1 MLKLLNYYW
10 ATSTYWILLLPTWNN
25 ILQKIWAIFQVVTTY
40 LLTISSWESM
50 QRLRIKRTVK
60 NQELVHFL
68 AVRRNR
74 IACISTL
81 PKLNLTKLPLLKAGQ
96 LDTSPKV
103 YLALPCD
110 RELCWEV
117 SQLSREYSQ
126 WKRDDIVIQKFLYFL
141 LLLSQ
146 PTKLSG
152 MPLVGI

>member
-1 MLKLLNYYW
+1 MLHDKESEFWCYLAGGKNARCSIVYIRIRFPCP
-10 ATSTYWILLLPTWNN
+10 AT
-25 ILQKIWAIFQVVTTY
+25 V
-40 LLTISSWESM
+40 LTISSWESM

-96 LDTSPKV
+96 LNTSPKV

-117 SQLSREYSQ
+117 SQLCREYSQ
-126 WKRDDIVIQKFLYFL
+126 WKRDDIVIQNFLYFL